1 MNYEHTQRSPL
12 GWILL
17 ICGIS
22 VFIFGWTHSKQILF
36 KVISVVIT
44 LTIIMLSQ
52 CFRTLTV
59 RDEGEGLA
67 VRFGPLPIFRTR
79 IPYSEMI
86 DIQPDR
92 SNILDGWGIHY
103 TPGKGKIYNVWGL
116 DCVKIQKRNNVIRI
130 GTDDKD
136 ALVHFLKTRI

>member
-17 ICGIS
+17 ACGIF
-22 VFIFGWTHSKQILF
+22 VFVFGWTHSEQILF
-36 KVISVVIT
+36 KIISVVIT
-44 LTIIMLSQ
+44 LIIIMLSQ
-52 CFRTLTV
+52 CFGTLTV
-59 RDEGEGLA
+59 RDEGERLA

-103 TPGKGKIYNVWGL
+103 TPGKGTIYNVWGL
-116 DCVKIQKRNNVIRI
+116 DCVKIQKKEKFIRI